1 MKKRI
6 LILLLLAA
14 VGFAAFAAYWFWPG
28 ETGQGRLT
36 LYGNVDIREVQL
48 GFRVPGRLEEM
59 RFEEGDAVTAGT
71 LLAILDQRPQRDAL
85 AVAEARV
92 AEARARLAELRA
104 GSRPQEIEQARAR
117 VDEAQAALQ
126 NAEKEYKRQRELT
139 LQNLSSQGLLD
150 NALAQRDATAA
161 RLAAAREALALAV
174 EGARAEDI
182 TAAEAALAGAI
193 ALREQAATQLE
204 DTRLVAPNNG
214 IILARVREPGAIV
227 AAGAPVYTLSLTDT
241 IYVRAYVEEPHLGQV
256 APGARVTI
264 TTDSAGTQYAG
275 QVGFISPRAE
285 FTPKSVE
292 TPELRTDLVYRLRIV
307 VPDADQGLRQ
317 GMPVTIRLP

>member
-14 VGFAAFAAYWFWPG
+14 AGFAAFATYRFWPG
-28 ETGQGRLT
+28 EAGREGLT

-71 LLAILDQRPQRDAL
+71 LLATLDQRPQRDAL

-150 NALAQRDATAA
+150 NALAQRDAGAA
-161 RLAAAREALALAV
+161 RLAAAREALGLAV

-193 ALREQAATQLE
+193 ALRDQAATQLE
-204 DTRLVAPNNG
+204 DTQLVAPNNG
-214 IILARVREPGAIV
+214 IILTRVREPGAIL

-264 TTDSAGTQYAG
+264 TTDSAGTQYTG

-307 VPDADQGLRQ
+307 VPDADEGLRQ